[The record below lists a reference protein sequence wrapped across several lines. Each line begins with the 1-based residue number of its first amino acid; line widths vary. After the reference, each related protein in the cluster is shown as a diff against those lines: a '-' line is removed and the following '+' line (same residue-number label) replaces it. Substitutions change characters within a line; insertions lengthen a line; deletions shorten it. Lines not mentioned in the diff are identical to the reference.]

1 MKVATTPMCKYAVKF
16 AGLSDFIVVKNG
28 NFTDADLAIVLS
40 ETETDIKSIKIKLN
54 TYSQIFNSIIK
65 LSDIF
70 KTKVDERVMDDLQVK
85 IKNIQDL
92 KKVNEK
98 RKIKVRVYSNFLED
112 IVKDM
117 GFIVVQNNRENNCKN
132 IVYPDYLENEMELKE
147 GDNFISLPSH
157 NNVPLNPLERA
168 ELRYDLLERK
178 LCMKP

>member
-1 MKVATTPMCKYAVKF
+1 MKIITTPMCKYAVKF

-28 NFTDADLAIVLS
+28 NFDDADLAIVLS
-40 ETETDIKSIKIKLN
+40 ETETDIGSIKIKLN
-54 TYSQIFNSIIK
+54 TYSQIYNSIIK

-70 KTKVDERVMDDLQVK
+70 KTKTDEKVMEHLQAK
-85 IKNIQDL
+85 IRDIQDL

-98 RKIKVRVYSNFLED
+98 RKIKVRVYSNFIKD

-117 GFIVVQNNRENNCKN
+117 GFFIVQDNREKEFIN
-132 IVYPDYLENEMELKE
+132 IIYPDYLENEIEFKE
-147 GDNFISLPSH
+147 GYNFISLPSH
-157 NNVPLNPLERA
+157 NNVPLNPLKRA